1 MGDDRIK
8 SRLYVEV
15 EAGPAAADRLAA
27 AFGAADI
34 ASVLIRPPQGGAL
47 DAQSA
52 QPLVAMAQGKG
63 AAVLLADNAEL
74 ARVLRADGVHLS
86 AGEDPEGRIE
96 AAREILGGRAIIGA
110 DPGRSRH
117 DAMTLAELGADYM
130 AFGPEGE
137 GDVEARDELAAWWA
151 EIFEIPC
158 VVLGVAT
165 SAEAVAL
172 QAARCE
178 FIGLVLP
185 SAAPPDAARA
195 HVAEVA
201 TALAEA
207 HARADA

>member
-1 MGDDRIK
+1 
-8 SRLYVEV
+8 
-15 EAGPAAADRLAA
+15 
-27 AFGAADI
+27 
-34 ASVLIRPPQGGAL
+34 
-47 DAQSA
+47 
-52 QPLVAMAQGKG
+52 
-63 AAVLLADNAEL
+63 
-74 ARVLRADGVHLS
+74 LS
-86 AGEDPEGRIE
+86 AGEAPEERIE

-172 QAARCE
+172 
-178 FIGLVLP
+178 
-185 SAAPPDAARA
+185 
-195 HVAEVA
+195 
-201 TALAEA
+201 
-207 HARADA
+207 